1 MPLSLDIPTLKTG
14 AQLERELERGG
25 DHLPWSCKALAGR
38 LVELRGVGASSALSM
53 AFHLVL
59 EAQEQGEPV
68 AWIAANDTLFY
79 PPDVDAIGVDL
90 EALAVVRLRG
100 AQNAA
105 RAADQ
110 LVACGAFGLVVIDL
124 GRDAWF
130 PRPLQNRLVRRAES
144 HDTALV
150 CLTREGRE
158 ARHLGQMVSLRAEA
172 SLEYEDED
180 RFRCRLRAVKDKRT
194 GPGWTFEEVCRGT
207 TGLR

>member
-1 MPLSLDIPTLKTG
+1 
-14 AQLERELERGG
+14 
-25 DHLPWSCKALAGR
+25 
-38 LVELRGVGASSALSM
+38 M

-59 EAQEQGEPV
+59 DAQNHGEPV
-68 AWIAANDTLFY
+68 AWIAATPSLFY
-79 PPDVDAIGVDL
+79 PPDVEAIGVDL

-110 LVACGAFGLVVIDL
+110 LVACGAFGLVVLDL

-130 PRPLQNRLVRRAES
+130 PGPLQNRLVRRAES

-158 ARHLGQMVSLRAEA
+158 ARHLGQMVSLRAEVRQ
-172 SLEYEDED
+172 SRQDDD
-180 RFRCRLRAVKDKRT
+180 RFRCQLRAVKDKRSR
-194 GPGWTFEEVCRGT
+194 PGWTFEEVCRGT